1 MAVIGKIRQRSGL
14 LIGIIGLS
22 IVGFLIMDVSQS
34 QSSALVGGRSDTV
47 GEVNGEEIK
56 YAEFEKKYEENV
68 KSQEEQMRGQP
79 LSDDMRNYMR
89 TMTWDQMVN
98 DAIFNK
104 VYEKLGITVTDEE
117 LSELAT
123 GENVH
128 PYIVQNFSNPQTG
141 QFDPQNVRLFL
152 QQLDKDQPGAEPGTT
167 RKQWLRFEQGIKKAQ
182 FEKKYENL
190 ITKGLGV
197 PTWQSEMAYNDQ
209 NRAVDFKYVQLPYTD
224 VNDADVKVTD
234 EDLKKYIDEHA
245 AAFKRDEETRKIQYV
260 TFDINPSA
268 ADSAATVAFLEEKRA
283 EFAKGE
289 KISDDS
295 MFVKIYSEQ
304 PFTDV
309 YFTADQLT
317 SAVKDSF
324 FALPVKSIV
333 GPFVENG
340 SYKLA
345 KISDRKGISDSVR
358 VRDITISF
366 ANITTQEQ
374 ANVKLLQIDSIYKA
388 IDSLGGDFAAFAA
401 TFSDDAISKGQGGNI
416 GWVKQNQK
424 EKFYNDLIFYR
435 GVKGKTYR
443 VASQQEN
450 AWHIIQIVEDKPSKT
465 GVLLTYLSREIV
477 PSPDTEKDVYGRAT
491 AFAADNQ
498 GADKYKENAKKLNV
512 KSVGDLK
519 ADGFQVQGLQ
529 GNARDLVKWAFKAEK
544 NAVSSIITV
553 GNKHVVALLEDVQPK
568 GVATVDAVRDQVKAL
583 VTREKKAEIL
593 AKKITDAGAANAD
606 ALAAK
611 LGKPAMAADKA
622 TFTNPA
628 MGGTYEP
635 KVVATALNLPA
646 GKLSAPVQGN
656 AGVYAV
662 QTIAVTEP
670 AKVSDYTMYA
680 MQLKQQIGAK
690 ARGAADAQ
698 KKLAKIEDNRTDFF

>member
-34 QSSALVGGRSDTV
+34 QTSALMGGRGDTV
-47 GEVNGEEIK
+47 GKVNGEEIK

-98 DAIFNK
+98 DAIFK
-104 VYEKLGITVTDEE
+104 DVYEKLGVNVTDEE

-123 GENVH
+123 GENAH
-128 PYIVQNFSNPQTG
+128 PYIIQNFSNPQTG
-141 QFDPQNVRLFL
+141 QFDPQQVRLFL

-167 RKQWLRFEQGIKKAQ
+167 RKQWLRFEQGIKKDQ
-182 FEKKYENL
+182 FQKKYENL

-197 PTWQSEMAYNDQ
+197 PTWQSEMSYNDQ
-209 NRAVDFKYVQLPYTD
+209 NRAVDFKYVQLAYTD

-234 EDLKKYIDEHA
+234 EDLKKYIDEHSA
-245 AAFKRDEETRKIQYV
+245 MFKRDEETRKIQYV
-260 TFDINPSA
+260 TFDINASA
-268 ADSAATVAFLEEKRA
+268 ADSAAIIASLEEKRA

-295 MFVKIYSEQ
+295 LFVKIYSEQ
-304 PFTDV
+304 AFSDV
-309 YFTADQLT
+309 YLTADQIT
-317 SAVKDSF
+317 SSVKDSF
-324 FALPVKSIV
+324 FALPVKSLV
-333 GPFVENG
+333 GPYLDNG
-340 SYKLA
+340 SFKLA
-345 KISDRKGISDSVR
+345 KITDRKGISDSVR

-374 ANVKLLQIDSIYKA
+374 ANQKLLQIDSIYKE
-388 IDSLGGDFAAFAA
+388 IDSLGGNFAAFAA
-401 TFSDDAISKGQGGNI
+401 TFSDDAISKMQGGDL
-416 GWVKQNQK
+416 GWVKQGQK
-424 EKFYNDLIFYR
+424 DPFYNNLIFFR

-450 AWHIIQIVEDKPSKT
+450 AWHIIQIIEDKPSKT
-465 GVLLTYLSREIV
+465 GVLLTYLSTKIE
-477 PSPDTEKDVYGRAT
+477 PSPDTEKEIYSRAT
-491 AFAADNQ
+491 AFYADNQ
-498 GADKYKENAKKLNV
+498 SADKFKAAAQKLNV
-512 KSVGDLK
+512 KTVNELK
-519 ADGFQVQGLQ
+519 ADAFNIQGLN
-529 GNARDLVKWAFKAEK
+529 GNARELVKWAFKAKK
-544 NAVSSIITV
+544 NDISNIIAI
-553 GNKHVVALLEDVQPK
+553 GNKNVIAMVEDVQAK
-568 GVATVDAVRDQVKAL
+568 GVATVDAVRDIVKPM
-583 VTREKKAEIL
+583 VVREKKAEIL
-593 AKKITDAGAANAD
+593 AKKITDAAAANAD

-611 LGKPAMAADKA
+611 TGKPALQADKA
-622 TFTNPA
+622 TFANPS

-635 KVVATALNLPA
+635 KVVATALGLPA
-646 GKLSAPVQGN
+646 GKLSAPIEGN

-670 AKVSDYTMYA
+670 AKLTDFTMYG
-680 MQLKQQIGAK
+680 MQLKQQVQGK
-690 ARGAADAQ
+690 ARTAAEAQ
-698 KKLAKIEDNRTDFF
+698 KKLAKIEDKRADFF